1 MNGYDLQVRKSVPQR
16 PKPRTS
22 NEIFGTAEEA
32 AEKCFVRRAR
42 LQPCRTRIELM
53 RALAPGV
60 RIFVIPRALGRLETA
75 AKSRTSAA
83 SKAADSLEL
92 NGTAEAVPFVEVFS
106 AACLAT
112 EGALLPLVET
122 FSATCEAVPF
132 VERTLSAAG
141 KAPNTPGSAE

>member
-16 PKPRTS
+16 LKPRTS

-42 LQPCRTRIELM
+42 LQPCRTRIKLM

-60 RIFVIPRALGRLETA
+60 RFFVIPRALSRLETA

-83 SKAADSLEL
+83 KAADSLEL
-92 NGTAEAVPFVEVFS
+92 CGTA
-106 AACLAT
+106 
-112 EGALLPLVET
+112 
-122 FSATCEAVPF
+122 EAVPF
-132 VERTLSAAG
+132 VERTLSAAR
-141 KAPNTPGSAE
+141 KAAILTASTE